1 MALRNRAR
9 RAGNRHPDVYKRQ
22 MMLNAQFVEAVGM
35 TMEEIT
41 DIDSYTEYL

>member
-1 MALRNRAR
+1 MRT
-9 RAGNRHPDVYKRQ
+9 

-41 DIDSYTEYL
+41 DIDSTPSISIR